1 MKYLRKLTAL
11 LLAVV
16 LAFSLAAAAGA
27 ANVSDYTDAEDV
39 TCSEAVDLFTALG
52 FLDGMDD
59 GAFNPQGLVTR
70 EQAAKLITYML
81 IGSSRADALTAA
93 ESSFTDVLAGRW
105 SAPFIEY
112 CATLGLVNGRGD
124 GTFDPNG
131 GVTSLEFAKMLLR
144 SLGYGANGEYTG
156 DNWAMTTLAD
166 AAGLGIL
173 SLELDYSAPATREAC
188 AQYGFNAYTLC
199 DTVVWNSTT
208 QAYQQAVDI
217 DGQSAKGN
225 LAGQQGVEKSSRYIL
240 NGATYYK
247 WQKNGVELTGDYTVD
262 KLLGTSTD
270 GASIAELTDPASSKY
285 IASLSRDK
293 TGAIDAKTYYN
304 GIEASSFTPK
314 ANGAAVNQ
322 GQIYL
327 HADGHY
333 YIAAG
338 PAANN
343 AADHPAD
350 IAKGV
355 IVKLFSTDTD
365 ADAESVS
372 VTVKCVA
379 TLSGAPVVS
388 KSTDTVTISEL
399 DGCVNQPLVKV
410 PGYSELKAKDV
421 VLWYKDSLGV
431 YNVEKAP
438 SVTGSVAQY
447 VSGASNAASTV
458 TVGNKTYNYSGLAG
472 TLGHTAVEN
481 SFGITGVTFYF
492 DDGGYLVYAVQ
503 KTEKNPA
510 ADYLFCLDQ
519 TTAGYDAVAKAV
531 LSNGSTAV
539 ITVDP
544 TGDAAATK
552 QFFRFVKTSD
562 GAYKLTAVADD
573 GKDAGSE
580 TQTGTFYN
588 DYSGDSTKIVTITR
602 NTVHFLAK
610 TGVGVASLSGSN
622 KTVFLYQKTATSVSA
637 YTGLNAVP
645 SYVCDAAAEK
655 VYALYTDGAAIMV
668 YAVGG
673 TASSTTTAGDWVY
686 IANGAFSVSTVGGTT
701 IYTYRAVVNGNPGAP
716 GNPNSVT
723 VNSTNDATTFNGT
736 VGLYKV
742 TKYDSDGYVTE
753 ADNTPSGVH
762 HYGPLA
768 GDTLEMTSGNIRADG
783 IKWYVLNSSAH
794 IFLIDSSTIPNAPDY
809 DITFSEP
816 TDVLV
821 NALDST
827 GATID
832 FVETSYNT
840 TIATVYIYV

>member
-1 MKYLRKLTAL
+1 MKNLKKLAAL

-16 LAFSLAAAAGA
+16 LAFSLTPAAGA

-39 TCSEAVDLFTALG
+39 TCTEAVDLFTALG

-81 IGSSRADALTAA
+81 IGSARAEGLTAA

-131 GVTSLEFAKMLLR
+131 GVTSQEFAKMLLR

-156 DNWAMTTLAD
+156 DNWAMQTLAD

-225 LAGQQGVEKSSRYIL
+225 LSGQQGVEKSSRYIL
-240 NGATYYK
+240 NGVTFYK
-247 WQKNGVELTGDYTVD
+247 WQKNGVELTGEYTVD
-262 KLLGTSTD
+262 KLLGSSTD

-285 IASLSRDK
+285 IANLSRDK

-327 HADGHY
+327 HTDGHY

-350 IAKGV
+350 IAKGA
-355 IVKLFSTDTD
+355 IVKLFSTDAD
-365 ADAESVS
+365 AAAESVS

-379 TLSGAPVVS
+379 TLSAVPAVN
-388 KSTDTVTISEL
+388 KSTDTVTIPGL
-399 DGCVNQPLVKV
+399 DGCINQPLVKV
-410 PGYSELKAKDV
+410 PSHTELKAKDV

-431 YNVEKAP
+431 YNVEKAA
-438 SVTGSVAQY
+438 SVTGSVAKY

-472 TLGHTAVEN
+472 TLSHTTVEE
-481 SFGITGVTFYF
+481 SFGITGATFYF
-492 DDGGYLVYAVQ
+492 DDGGYLVAVQ
-503 KTEKNPA
+503 APEKNPA
-510 ADYLFCLDQ
+510 ADYLFCVDQ
-519 TTAGYDAVAKAV
+519 GTAAFNPVAKVV
-531 LSNGSTAV
+531 LSNGSITIV
-539 ITVDP
+539 TVDP
-544 TGDAAATK
+544 TGDAAVVN

-562 GAYKLTAVADD
+562 GAYKLTAIADD
-573 GKDAGSE
+573 GKAAGSE
-580 TQTGTFYN
+580 TQTGAFYN
-588 DYSGDSTKIVTITR
+588 VYSGDPAQSVTITR
-602 NTVHFLAK
+602 KTVHFLAK

-655 VYALYTDGAAIMV
+655 VYALYIDGAAIMV

-673 TASSTTTAGDWVY
+673 TASSTTTSGDWVY

-701 IYTYRAVVNGNPGAP
+701 TYTYRAVINGNPGAP
-716 GNPNSVT
+716 GSPNSVT
-723 VNSTNDATTFNGT
+723 VKSINDATTFNGT

-762 HYGPLA
+762 HYGTLA
-768 GDTLEMTSGNIRADG
+768 GDTLEMVSGNITADG
-783 IKWYVLNSSAH
+783 STWYVLNSSAR
-794 IFLIDSSTIPNAPDY
+794 IFLIDSSTIPNPPDY